1 MSAALESA
9 VLDPAC
15 ALCGSRERR
24 TRFKEGEHAI
34 VTCTECDLTYVTPRM
49 TAELLLSAVYDAD
62 YWHSARPRERGY
74 ADYLADRALHER
86 TFRRRWRGIRRHAP
100 RTGRALDL
108 GCADGAFLAVLR
120 EVGWQV
126 QGVEPTA
133 MAAAARERLGD
144 DAILQV
150 PIELLR
156 LPDAHYDLI
165 TLWDVLEHLPDP
177 VACLK
182 SAREWLRPDG
192 LLVLE
197 TQDVRSF
204 AARVFG
210 RRWHHY
216 KHAEHLHHF
225 HADTLKR
232 ALRESGFEIVERRRG
247 LAGKHVRGSF
257 VAERAA
263 RVSPALSRALHRLLP
278 ADRALYVNLFDELI
292 VTARPR

>member
-1 MSAALESA
+1 MTADPGNA

-24 TRFKEGEHAI
+24 TRFLEGEHTI

-49 TAELLLSAVYDAD
+49 TGEVLLSAVYDAD

-86 TFRRRWRGIRRHAP
+86 TFERRWRGIRHHAP
-100 RTGRALDL
+100 KPGRALDL
-108 GCADGAFLAVLR
+108 GCADGAFLGVLR
-120 EVGWQV
+120 NAGWKV
-126 QGVEPTA
+126 QGVEPTT
-133 MAAAARERLGD
+133 MASAARERLGD

-150 PIELLR
+150 PIEVLQ
-156 LPDAHYDLI
+156 LPDEHYDLV

-177 VACLK
+177 LACLR
-182 SAREWLRPDG
+182 SARRWLKPDG

-197 TQDVRSF
+197 TQDVRSI
-204 AARVFG
+204 AARVLG

-225 HADTLKR
+225 HADTLRR
-232 ALRESGFEIVERRRG
+232 ALAETGFEIVERRRG
-247 LAGKHVRGSF
+247 LAGKHVRGAF

-263 RVSPALSRALHRLLP
+263 RVSPVLSAALSKLLP
-278 ADRALYVNLFDELI
+278 PDRALYVNLFDELI

>member
-1 MSAALESA
+1 MSAETKSA

-24 TRFKEGEHAI
+24 TRFVEGEHAI

-49 TAELLLSAVYDAD
+49 TGEALLSAVYDAD

-74 ADYLADRALHER
+74 ADYRADRALHER
-86 TFRRRWRGIRRHAP
+86 TFARRWRGIRRHAGTP
-100 RTGRALDL
+100 GRALDL
-108 GCADGAFLAVLR
+108 GCADGAFLGVLR
-120 EVGWQV
+120 AAGWQV

-133 MAAAARERLGD
+133 MANAARERLGD
-144 DAILQV
+144 DAVLQV

-156 LPDAHYDLI
+156 LPEAHYDLI
-165 TLWDVLEHLPDP
+165 AMWDVLEHLPDP
-177 VACLK
+177 LQCLR
-182 SAREWLRPDG
+182 SVRRWLRPNG

-197 TQDVRSF
+197 TQDVRSL
-204 AARVFG
+204 AARVLG

-225 HADTLKR
+225 HAKTLHR
-232 ALRESGFEIVERRRG
+232 ALEETGFRIIESRRG
-247 LAGKHVRGSF
+247 LAGKHVRGEF

-263 RVSPALSRALHRLLP
+263 RVSPLLSAALSRLLP
-278 ADRALYVNLFDELI
+278 PQRALYVNLFDELI

>member
-1 MSAALESA
+1 MNSGIETL
-9 VLDPAC
+9 VFDPAC
-15 ALCGSRERR
+15 ALCGSRDRR
-24 TRFKEGEHAI
+24 TKFEEGAHAI
-34 VTCTECDLTYVTPRM
+34 VTCTQCDLTYVTPRM
-49 TAELLLSAVYDAD
+49 TGELLLSAVYDAD
-62 YWHSARPRERGY
+62 YI
-74 ADYLADRALHER
+74 ADRALHER

-100 RTGRALDL
+100 KTGRALDL

-120 EVGWQV
+120 EAGLQV

-144 DAILQV
+144 DAVLQV
-150 PIELLR
+150 PIEVLR
-156 LPDAHYDLI
+156 LPHAHYDLI

-177 VACLK
+177 LACLRA
-182 SAREWLRPDG
+182 ARDWLHPDG

-204 AARVFG
+204 AARVLG

-225 HADTLKR
+225 HAETLQR
-232 ALRESGFEIVERRRG
+232 ALSESGFEIVERRRG
-247 LAGKHVRGSF
+247 SAGKHVRGAF

-263 RVSPALSRALHRLLP
+263 RLSPTLSRALSRLLP

-292 VTARPR
+292 VAARPR